1 MKKRY
6 IFFITFL
13 LSSVLFFSITLDFYC
28 LAWQPQ
34 TVDEVYD
41 LVDMWNE
48 ENPDVQINIMWGT
61 WETSD
66 EFLQTSFR
74 GGNPPDIIHTDTD
87 VLAEYGLMGF
97 VSPLNN
103 YISNEMLN
111 DIFPWL
117 FTECSDLKGNI
128 YGVPWLQEIQVV
140 FYNKDIFKENG
151 ITVPDNRM
159 IGWDELLDI
168 AQKVTI
174 RDSKT
179 GEVKRWGF
187 LAPTMEYFHWALIE
201 QNDGHVLVMDDK
213 GKWKVEIDDNAKEAI
228 EFYISL
234 ITKYKVSPPDVMSI
248 DYTSLMQNFLNGR
261 YAMVTFGCWNR
272 RFLVQSKM
280 DNWGMLLVT
289 GKNIVSP
296 SNPQGLGIS
305 KACKYKEEA
314 FRFVEFLTN
323 TENSADMAYA
333 DWLFPVR
340 NSSVEDPR
348 FRSTEYEWN
357 ILYSWLPYAR
367 NVRSNMPGYLTF
379 EWQAFVPQIE
389 RVILGEIT
397 IDEAF
402 KNIEK
407 EGNKVLKRL
416 GLQ

>member
-1 MKKRY
+1 M
-6 IFFITFL
+6 
-13 LSSVLFFSITLDFYC
+13 
-28 LAWQPQ
+28 A
-34 TVDEVYD
+34 
-41 LVDMWNE
+41 
-48 ENPDVQINIMWGT
+48 
-61 WETSD
+61 
-66 EFLQTSFR
+66 
-74 GGNPPDIIHTDTD
+74 
-87 VLAEYGLMGF
+87 
-97 VSPLNN
+97 
-103 YISNEMLN
+103 
-111 DIFPWL
+111 

-280 DNWGMLLVT
+280 DNWGGMLLVT

-389 RVILGEIT
+389 RVILGGEIT

-416 GLQ
+416 GGLQ